1 VLKPA
6 AGNTKVSA
14 LSKPLGDRK
23 IIYHYTSAHALL
35 QIFKSGF
42 IKTTD
47 SLLGLTGST
56 RIELHHETDERFPR
70 IRVPYV
76 VWLTDLTFFDT
87 PHMLENHVHDK
98 TEVRVVVGKTP
109 EYIRADK
116 WYKENGATDDGIKV
130 LEETA
135 DSSTSTWYVLERGLL
150 VDEFIRIEYVNIN
163 PKDISIRYWQEL
175 TTNFLLSNFV
185 YKKLGRANVDDSD
198 FVY

>member
-1 VLKPA
+1 L
-6 AGNTKVSA
+6 NS
-14 LSKPLGDRK
+14 LDSSQPLGNRK
-23 IIYHYTSAHALL
+23 LIYHYTSVQALL

-56 RIELHHETDERFPR
+56 RIELHHETYKKFPR
-70 IRVPYV
+70 RRVPYV
-76 VWLTDLTFFDT
+76 VWFTDLTFFDI
-87 PHMLENHVHDK
+87 PPMLANRVHDK
-98 TEVRVVVGKTP
+98 TEVRIVVIKTP